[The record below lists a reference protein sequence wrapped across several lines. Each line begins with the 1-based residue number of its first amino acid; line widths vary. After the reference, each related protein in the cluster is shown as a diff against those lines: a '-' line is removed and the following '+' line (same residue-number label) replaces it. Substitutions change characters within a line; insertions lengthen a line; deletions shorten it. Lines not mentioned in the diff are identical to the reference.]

1 MVKKTI
7 THSLTITVDG
17 LDTPITVSDATAAL
31 VALEAYKMGKALVK
45 VPGSEDGCVI
55 YINSKYIISVQD
67 CVTESETTVVDS
79 TCVEE

>member
-31 VALEAYKMGKALVK
+31 VALEAYKMGKPLVK
-45 VPGSEDGCVI
+45 VPGSQDGCVI

-67 CVTESETTVVDS
+67 CVTESETTVVDN
-79 TCVEE
+79 TCVEG

>member
-31 VALEAYKMGKALVK
+31 VALEAYKMGKPLVK
-45 VPGSEDGCVI
+45 VPGSKDGCVI
-55 YINSKYIISVQD
+55 YLNSKYIISVQD
-67 CVTESETTVVDS
+67 CTTETEATVVDN
-79 TCVEE
+79 TCVEG

>member
-31 VALEAYKMGKALVK
+31 VALEAYKMGKPLVK

-55 YINSKYIISVQD
+55 YLNSKYIISVQD

>member
-7 THSLTITVDG
+7 THSLTIMVDG
-17 LDTPITVSDATAAL
+17 FDMPVTVSDATAAL
-31 VALEAYKMGKALVK
+31 VALEAYKMGKPLVK
-45 VPGSEDGCVI
+45 VPGSEDGCAV

-79 TCVEE
+79 TCVGE

>member
-31 VALEAYKMGKALVK
+31 VALEAYKMGKPLVK
-45 VPGSEDGCVI
+45 VPGAEDGCVI
-55 YINSKYIISVQD
+55 YINSRYIISVQD
-67 CVTESETTVVDS
+67 CVTESETTVTDS

>member
-7 THSLTITVDG
+7 THSLAIIVDG
-17 LDTPITVSDATAAL
+17 FDAPVAVSDATAAL
-31 VALEAYKMGKALVK
+31 VALEAIKMGKPLVK
-45 VPGSEDGCVI
+45 VPGDEDGCVV

-79 TCVEE
+79 TCVEG

>member
-31 VALEAYKMGKALVK
+31 VALEAYKMGKPLVK
-45 VPGSEDGCVI
+45 VPGENDCVI

-67 CVTESETTVVDS
+67 CPTETETTVVDS